1 MATTNNPAALK
12 MTSEIS
18 FKTTTI
24 TFSHSLLVIRAI
36 SGREIMKFLNQRG
49 RLASALV
56 RPMLWL
62 LVFGTGFRNVLGI
75 SIIPPYETYTEYE
88 VYMVP
93 GLIGIVLLF
102 QTMQSALSMVYDREM
117 GMMRLLLTS
126 PMPRWYLLFAKL
138 VAAAFLSILQAYTF
152 LVICLIFGIW
162 LPWES
167 WLYILPAMFA
177 GAMMLGSVGLLLSV
191 YV

>member
-152 LVICLIFGIW
+152 LVICLIF
-162 LPWES
+162 LF
-167 WLYILPAMFA
+167 IL
-177 GAMMLGSVGLLLSV
+177 VIT
-191 YV
+191 